1 MSEWRTAARAAPVEV
16 WASHMGEWSRGGGYS
31 DGPYQQMPQLL
42 QDLESHDPARITKA
56 LKRIKNAACH
66 QINRLQIRDLGG
78 IPLLIKFVEHGNS
91 YQKEQAAAALWSVAT
106 LDECS
111 VTIREEGGIRPLIRM
126 VNLRE
131 RRVRALSVPFLRRS
145 RLNPPFL
152 AGPHFWASPLG
163 SRDFRR
169 FRSCADCPF
178 LRSSSTERR
187 RR

>member
-145 RLNPPFL
+145 RLQPAFPRLSSLLGLPAGLARFPPV
-152 AGPHFWASPLG
+152 PSW
-163 SRDFRR
+163 
-169 FRSCADCPF
+169 ADCPF